1 MSVGRLRFTYGT
13 RLRYACASALVL
25 LSVDAACKPDDV
37 TDDGVVE
44 TAHLRITTSE
54 DNPIC
59 AGTPLLLESELER
72 IAMAL
77 ELPLWSENDK
87 LDTRFGVDSVAE
99 VCAPIFGEE
108 AERAQGCVPGG
119 NDELILAAFEVAY
132 TAPHELVHAV
142 RMKNQIWSTL
152 VFEEGL
158 AEVLSGSDGFPI
170 YVRYPHG
177 EPYLGPV
184 ELLKIPRSEFE
195 PGFYIPS
202 ESFVSWLWETYD
214 RPTLM
219 SFMNDPAFADADAA
233 LPLFE
238 QHFGLPLAEAEQA
251 WRDDPRPDPIWGAPC
266 IPERTYSLADG
277 PIELSGNFDCREPT
291 VYGASYTMALWPMC
305 LDVPQTT
312 RVRLSIDADHGLFQ
326 VLSREPCDAGP
337 AGAEAYRDK
346 YLDAGDVLEEDIAGC
361 RYRMLVS
368 SQEPGFPA
376 TPYTIRIAEIDP

>member
-1 MSVGRLRFTYGT
+1 MRLGRLRFLIGT
-13 RLRYACASALVL
+13 TRRGTGLAALALLGGPACVT
-25 LSVDAACKPDDV
+25 DDV
-37 TDDGVVE
+37 EDDGVVE
-44 TAHLRITTSE
+44 TAHLRITTTT

-72 IAMAL
+72 IAGTL
-77 ELPLWSENDK
+77 DLPLWSEDDK
-87 LDTRFGVDSVAE
+87 LDTRFGEDAVAE
-99 VCAPIFGEE
+99 VCAPIFDG
-108 AERAQGCVPGG
+108 AEDSQGCVRRTNG
-119 NDELILAAFEVAY
+119 DMVLAAFEVAN

-142 RMKNQIWSTL
+142 RRQSL
-152 VFEEGL
+152 PQGPHLFEEGL
-158 AEVLSGSDGFPI
+158 AEVVSGSDGFPV

-177 EPYLGPV
+177 ESYRGPI
-184 ELLKIPRSEFE
+184 ELLDLPLAEFI
-195 PGFYIPS
+195 YYYS
-202 ESFVSWLWETYD
+202 NAQSFVSWLWETYD

-219 SFMNDPAFADADAA
+219 SFMNDPTFSGADAA

-251 WRDDPRPDPIWGAPC
+251 WRNDPRPDPIWGNPC

-277 PIELSGNFDCREPT
+277 PIELSGDFDCSEPT

-305 LDVPQTT
+305 LDVPETT

-346 YLDAGDVLEEDIAGC
+346 YLEAGHVLEEDIAGC
-361 RYRMLVS
+361 RYRMLFS

-376 TPYTIRIAEIDP
+376 TPYTIRIEEISG